1 MAIKCFNLQSCD
13 RMITE
18 IATGGGDQLMFV
30 DVLDLLRLQGGAAGD
45 AEGYMAMA
53 KDTIE
58 QLKALA
64 VDLRQQGQPND
75 NIVRT

>member
-1 MAIKCFNLQSCD
+1 
-13 RMITE
+13 
-18 IATGGGDQLMFV
+18 
-30 DVLDLLRLQGGAAGD
+30 
-45 AEGYMAMA
+45 MAMA
-53 KDTIE
+53 KETIE

>member
-1 MAIKCFNLQSCD
+1 
-13 RMITE
+13 
-18 IATGGGDQLMFV
+18 MFGV
-30 DVLDLLRLQGGAAGD
+30 EQKVSSTLQGGAPGE
-45 AEGYMAMA
+45 AEGYMALA

-64 VDLRQQGQPND
+64 LDLRQQGQPND

>member
-1 MAIKCFNLQSCD
+1 
-13 RMITE
+13 
-18 IATGGGDQLMFV
+18 MFV

>member
-1 MAIKCFNLQSCD
+1 MTMKLWTPGVLGQSVC
-13 RMITE
+13 
-18 IATGGGDQLMFV
+18 V
-30 DVLDLLRLQGGAAGD
+30 LQGGANGD

-58 QLKALA
+58 QMKSLA
-64 VDLRQQGQPND
+64 VDLRQQGHPND